1 MQCIRHISVKEKYK
15 NMLNQFSRTELLLGK
30 EAMEKLSKSRVAI
43 FGIGGVGGYVCEALV
58 RSGVE
63 AFDLI
68 DDDKV
73 CLTNLNRQIIATRST
88 VGKYKTQVMK
98 DRILDINPNA
108 DVRIHE
114 CFFLPENAD
123 DFPWDEY
130 DYIVDAVD
138 TVTAKIA
145 LVMKAQ
151 EKNIPIISSMGA
163 GNKLDGSQF
172 KVADI
177 YKTKV
182 CPLAKVMRREL
193 KKRGIK
199 KLKVVYSE
207 EQPTRPI
214 EDMSSSCKNHCI
226 CPPGATHKC
235 TERRDIPGS
244 VAFVPS
250 IVGLIIGGEV
260 VKVVFLMELA
270 GLKGRERLAGYDVAS
285 VIKYEGK

>member
-1 MQCIRHISVKEKYK
+1 
-15 NMLNQFSRTELLLGK
+15 MLTQFSRTELLFGK
-30 EAMEKLSKSRVAI
+30 EAMDKLAGSKVAV

-58 RSGVE
+58 RSGVG

-88 VGKYKTQVMK
+88 VGKYKTDVMR
-98 DRILDINPNA
+98 DRMLDINPK
-108 DVRIHE
+108 VEVEVHK

-123 DFPWDEY
+123 DFPWDSY
-130 DYIVDAVD
+130 DYVVDAVD

-145 LVMKAQ
+145 LVMKCK

-193 KKRGIK
+193 KKRGVK

-207 EQPTRPI
+207 EIPTRPI
-214 EDMSSSCKNHCI
+214 EDMAISCRNHCI
-226 CPPGATHKC
+226 CPPGAEHKC

-250 IVGLIIGGEV
+250 VAGLIIAGEV
-260 VKVVFLMELA
+260 AKDLIRV
-270 GLKGRERLAGYDVAS
+270 
-285 VIKYEGK
+285 

>member
-1 MQCIRHISVKEKYK
+1 
-15 NMLNQFSRTELLLGK
+15 MLTQFSRTELLFGK
-30 EAMEKLSKSRVAI
+30 EAMDKLAGSKVAV

-58 RSGVE
+58 RSGVG

-88 VGKYKTQVMK
+88 VGKYKTDVM
-98 DRILDINPNA
+98 RERMLDINPKV
-108 DVRIHE
+108 DVEVHK

-123 DFPWDEY
+123 DFPWDSY
-130 DYIVDAVD
+130 DYVVDAVD

-145 LVMKAQ
+145 LVMKCK

-207 EQPTRPI
+207 EIPTRPI
-214 EDMSSSCKNHCI
+214 EDMAISCRNHCI
-226 CPPGATHKC
+226 CPPGAEHKC

-250 IVGLIIGGEV
+250 VAGLIIAGEV
-260 VKVVFLMELA
+260 AKDLIRV
-270 GLKGRERLAGYDVAS
+270 
-285 VIKYEGK
+285 

>member
-1 MQCIRHISVKEKYK
+1 
-15 NMLNQFSRTELLLGK
+15 MLTQFSRTELLFGK
-30 EAMEKLSKSRVAI
+30 EAMDKLAGSKVAV

-58 RSGVE
+58 RSGVG

-88 VGKYKTQVMK
+88 VGKYKAEVMR
-98 DRILDINPNA
+98 DRMLDINPKV
-108 DVRIHE
+108 DIEVHK

-123 DFPWDEY
+123 DFPWDSY
-130 DYIVDAVD
+130 DYVVDAVD

-145 LVMKAQ
+145 LVMKCK

-193 KKRGIK
+193 KKRGVK

-207 EQPTRPI
+207 ELPTRPI
-214 EDMSSSCKNHCI
+214 EDMSISCRNHCI
-226 CPPGATHKC
+226 CPPGAAHKC

-250 IVGLIIGGEV
+250 VAGLIIAGEV
-260 VKVVFLMELA
+260 AKDLIRV
-270 GLKGRERLAGYDVAS
+270 
-285 VIKYEGK
+285 

>member
-1 MQCIRHISVKEKYK
+1 
-15 NMLNQFSRTELLLGK
+15 MLTQFSRTELLFGK
-30 EAMEKLSKSRVAI
+30 EAMDKLAGSKVAV

-58 RSGVE
+58 RSGVG

-88 VGKYKTQVMK
+88 VGKYKTDVMR
-98 DRILDINPNA
+98 DRMLDINPN
-108 DVRIHE
+108 VEVEVHK

-123 DFPWDEY
+123 DFPWDSY
-130 DYIVDAVD
+130 DYVVDAVD

-145 LVMKAQ
+145 LVMKCK
-151 EKNIPIISSMGA
+151 EKNISIISSMGA

-193 KKRGIK
+193 KKRGVK

-207 EQPTRPI
+207 EIPTRPI
-214 EDMSSSCKNHCI
+214 EDMAISCRNNCI
-226 CPPGATHKC
+226 CPPGAEHKC

-250 IVGLIIGGEV
+250 VAGLIIAGEV
-260 VKVVFLMELA
+260 AKDLI
-270 GLKGRERLAGYDVAS
+270 RR
-285 VIKYEGK
+285 

>member
-1 MQCIRHISVKEKYK
+1 
-15 NMLNQFSRTELLLGK
+15 MLTQFSRTELLLGK
-30 EAMEKLSKSRVAI
+30 EAMEKLKNAKVAV

-58 RSGVE
+58 RSGVG

-73 CLTNLNRQIIATRST
+73 CLTNLNRQIIATRKT
-88 VGKYKTQVMK
+88 IGKYKTDVMK
-98 DRILDINPNA
+98 DRILEINPDA
-108 DVRIHE
+108 RVEVHK

-123 DFPWDEY
+123 EFPFEEY

-138 TVTAKIA
+138 TVTAKIS

-151 EKNIPIISSMGA
+151 EMNVPIISSMGA
-163 GNKLDGSQF
+163 GNKLDASQF
-172 KVADI
+172 RVADI

-193 KKRGIK
+193 KKRGVK

-207 EQPTRPI
+207 EQPTRPV
-214 EDMSSSCKNHCI
+214 EDMAISCRTNCI
-226 CPPGATHKC
+226 CPPGAAHKC

-250 IVGLIIGGEV
+250 VAGLIIAGEV
-260 VKVVFLMELA
+260 VRMGEKYHVPVPAYEKVAEK
-270 GLKGRERLAGYDVAS
+270 LKAL
-285 VIKYEGK
+285 